1 MTPRERLRRHMAGGE
16 MVVAPGAYDGGTA
29 MLVEAAGFEAV
40 YMTGAGVS
48 ATHGL
53 PDYGLI
59 GLAEMA
65 AQAGRITAAVQ
76 IPAICDADTGYG
88 NELNVTR
95 TVREYEMRGVAA
107 LHLEDQVSP
116 KRCGHLPG
124 KEIVSREDY
133 LSKIK
138 AAVAARCDP
147 DLVIIARTDARA
159 VTGLDEAVWR
169 ANAALQAGADVAFVE
184 APRSA
189 EEAALIPQRVAG
201 PCLLNMVMGGVT
213 PVYGLKAAREMG
225 YRITIAPALVLGAMI
240 YSAVGALQQ
249 FRSSGEHPPLPG
261 GITPAEAFR
270 LFGAEAWDAVRQ
282 RAAAAIPEPDE
293 RTALGG

>member
-1 MTPRERLRRHMAGGE
+1 MTTGE

-29 MLVEAAGFEAV
+29 MLVEAAGFDAV

-48 ATHGL
+48 ATYGL

-65 AQAGRITAAVQ
+65 AQAGCIAAAVQ

-95 TVREYEMRGVAA
+95 TIHEYEMRGVAA

-116 KRCGHLPG
+116 KRCGHLAG
-124 KEIVSREDY
+124 KEIVSREDF
-133 LSKIK
+133 LGKIK
-138 AAVAARCDP
+138 AAAAARRDP

-159 VTGLDEAVWR
+159 VSGRDEARWR
-169 ANAALQAGADVAFVE
+169 ANAALQGGAVVAFVE
-184 APRSA
+184 AAQST
-189 EEAALIPQRVAG
+189 EEAALIPREVRG

-213 PVYGLKAAREMG
+213 PVYSLQAAREMG
-225 YRITIAPALVLGAMI
+225 YRITIAPALVLGTVIASAM
-240 YSAVGALQQ
+240 SALRR
-249 FRSSGEHPPLPG
+249 FRADGEHPPIPG

-270 LFGAEAWDAVRQ
+270 LFGTERWDEVRAQ
-282 RAAAAIPEPDE
+282 AGAPGSPPDQ
-293 RTALGG
+293 TP